1 MGKILIVRKIRLV
14 SRMTT
19 EMRKSVIAKL
29 KVFDKCIKNI
39 RKISENYNLELK
51 IGVFA
56 IFSCSF
62 HFPNFFLVN
71 QIV

>member
-39 RKISENYNLELK
+39 RKISENYNL
-51 IGVFA
+51 
-56 IFSCSF
+56 
-62 HFPNFFLVN
+62 
-71 QIV
+71 